1 MTSILA
7 GYTASQGACRGGNNP
22 ASKAGKK
29 FYNDRNCKD
38 RCDNSGTCTGYVLPE
53 WSGANWCETYTSLG
67 ATGDGNSR
75 WKCNMKNGGKY

>member
-38 RCDNSGTCTGYVLPE
+38 RCDKSGTCTGYVLPV
-53 WSGANWCETYTSLG
+53 SGANWCETYTSPA
-67 ATGDGNSR
+67 ATGNGHSSY
-75 WKCNMKNGGKY
+75 KCYMKNGGKY